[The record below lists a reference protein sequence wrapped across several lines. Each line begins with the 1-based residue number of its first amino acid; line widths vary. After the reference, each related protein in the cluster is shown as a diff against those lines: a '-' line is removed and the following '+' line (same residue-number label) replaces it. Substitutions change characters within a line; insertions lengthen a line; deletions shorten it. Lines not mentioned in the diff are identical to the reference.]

1 MSALPRVA
9 VLILTVCVRIASVLS
24 LKCAQCT
31 SIHTRPCASGRV
43 EPTDCMG
50 LYQGAQF
57 CVTYS
62 GTIRT
67 GRVVFRDC
75 SYVDMHTICRSQ
87 LMENQKTEVCYE
99 TCDTDGCNSV
109 PSSSRPFYTPGAIV
123 MPCLILALLMP
134 R

>member
-9 VLILTVCVRIASVLS
+9 VLIVAVCARIASVLS

-31 SIHTRPCASGRV
+31 SIHTRPCSSGRV

-75 SYVDMHTICRSQ
+75 SYVDMHSICRSQ

-99 TCDTDGCNSV
+99 TCDTDGCNAVSN
-109 PSSSRPFYTPGAIV
+109 SCQPFCPVGTIIV
-123 MPCLILALLMP
+123 SFVILVLMVL